1 MVEKTHTA
9 GWLPNIY
16 EPLRNLGNRMA
27 DWFAPPSEASAL
39 DDFYEISVELPGVKP
54 DDVEVTLQNGSLT
67 VHGEKH
73 SEREEEGRSYFFS
86 ERTYGAFQ
94 RTFRLPSDAD
104 NDNIEAD
111 YRDGVL
117 NLKVGKKSAVKKDRK
132 KIEVKRKS

>member
-1 MVEKTHTA
+1 
-9 GWLPNIY
+9 
-16 EPLRNLGNRMA
+16 MA
-27 DWFAPPSEASAL
+27 DWFAPPSEASTL
-39 DDFYEISVELPGVKP
+39 DDFYEINVELPGVKP

-104 NDNIEAD
+104 NDNI
-111 YRDGVL
+111 
-117 NLKVGKKSAVKKDRK
+117 
-132 KIEVKRKS
+132 